1 MIKLTFCLRRLPHL
15 SLAEFQQYWRDQHG
29 PLMEKHKVA
38 LRFVHYAQVHR
49 ITDDIGDALGAVRG
63 APEPYDGIAETYW
76 TSRAELEA
84 AMTNP
89 EARAA
94 GRELLADEKTFIDL
108 PKSPIWLGEDR
119 VCVDLPP
126 KPDAI

>member
-1 MIKLTFCLRRLPHL
+1 
-15 SLAEFQQYWRDQHG
+15 
-29 PLMEKHKVA
+29 
-38 LRFVHYAQVHR
+38 
-49 ITDDIGDALGAVRG
+49 
-63 APEPYDGIAETYW
+63 
-76 TSRAELEA
+76 
-84 AMTNP
+84 MTNP